1 MLLGAAATCAT
12 CQTLA
17 VVAFVFVL
25 SIVTAAAFG
34 LWVRCFLGS
43 STSFLTAL
51 SEFSSLRSY
60 FTWATAQFSVF
71 TCPTSALHIATYLVL
86 QLFSLQQS
94 GEKSEKVTKKLLEKI
109 WGKVPGTKFTKV
121 ASKSEQAFAALA
133 MLELWQLDP
142 VGTFSIINQATL
154 PGRHPCNGVSWR

>member
-94 GEKSEKVTKKLLEKI
+94 GEKSEKVTKKLLEKY
-109 WGKVPGTKFTKV
+109 GEKCR
-121 ASKSEQAFAALA
+121 
-133 MLELWQLDP
+133 ELSLQKLRANR
-142 VGTFSIINQATL
+142 SRRL
-154 PGRHPCNGVSWR
+154 PHWPCLNYGNWTQSAHFQ